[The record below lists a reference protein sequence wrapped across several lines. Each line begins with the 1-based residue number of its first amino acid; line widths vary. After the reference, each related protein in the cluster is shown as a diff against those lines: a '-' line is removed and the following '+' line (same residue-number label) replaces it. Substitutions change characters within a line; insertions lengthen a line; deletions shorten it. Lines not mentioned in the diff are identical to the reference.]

1 MGFRDLSTSRALL
14 RAYDTPQSRWT
25 RFSYRQQRQQQRQQ
39 QQLSILD
46 TSKQIIKKSY
56 CIHER
61 VVFLVVRWLRSYG
74 TPWSPQG
81 ESDQAEH
88 RRRCSMYDILYSVG
102 ATVTLNLKMDEPQG
116 RFDDDTITRHRP
128 SDANVH
134 VARSNGRECNFVDRN
149 SEAERSVPSR
159 DLPNESSSSSSSS
172 SSSGGGGGGGGGGV
186 NNVLVATN
194 KTFVKFYFFEV
205 ETPGKRNNLR
215 A

>member
-25 RFSYRQQRQQQRQQ
+25 RFPYRQQRQQQRQQ

-81 ESDQAEH
+81 ESDQACRLLRGFDVHSKRMWAEFVANK
-88 RRRCSMYDILYSVG
+88 RRTKSRIAKVKNGNISLPDYTDISIFLYFPLSIEK
-102 ATVTLNLKMDEPQG
+102 LIDPL
-116 RFDDDTITRHRP
+116 
-128 SDANVH
+128 
-134 VARSNGRECNFVDRN
+134 
-149 SEAERSVPSR
+149 
-159 DLPNESSSSSSSS
+159 
-172 SSSGGGGGGGGGGV
+172 
-186 NNVLVATN
+186 
-194 KTFVKFYFFEV
+194 
-205 ETPGKRNNLR
+205 
-215 A
+215 